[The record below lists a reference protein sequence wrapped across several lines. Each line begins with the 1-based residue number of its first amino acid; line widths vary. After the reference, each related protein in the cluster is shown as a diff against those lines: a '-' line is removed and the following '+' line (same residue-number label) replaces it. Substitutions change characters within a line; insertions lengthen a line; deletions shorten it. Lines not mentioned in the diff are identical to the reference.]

1 MTCAI
6 LQDWT
11 HYSFTTA
18 LFSFSSYDTPS
29 GTVATVATVA
39 LAALLQLVLLLLL
52 LLLLMTPA
60 AANSTR
66 QSTNH
71 NCNLGCWFRRP
82 LMSRKFCG
90 CCSKDTLQQENFT
103 GNGCLV
109 TFSKPYVDD
118 RGTKHVVGR
127 KHQHLVLPLQTLQG
141 KVRNITATLDVGSD
155 DH

>member
-1 MTCAI
+1 MFWVCFFHDLCNSARLNSLFLHYCTVFFFFLRHAVWI
-6 LQDWT
+6 L
-11 HYSFTTA
+11 
-18 LFSFSSYDTPS
+18 LIP
-29 GTVATVATVA
+29 
-39 LAALLQLVLLLLL
+39 LLLCRYYSIKLL
-52 LLLLMTPA
+52 STFSAESINMTPA

-103 GNGCLV
+103 GNCCLV

-118 RGTKHVVGR
+118 QATKHILPR
-127 KHQHLVLPLQTLQG
+127 KHQHVSCCCKLYKAKYKP
-141 KVRNITATLDVGSD
+141 
-155 DH
+155 